1 MSRTELP
8 ISMRPSICRAKPLGQ
23 IQTEPIVAIN
33 PQPPEQ
39 ELKSKSKGKKAAP
52 PTPEVSADVS
62 NGQPA
67 AVSQHNCIH
76 PVVRIKIDRK

>member
-1 MSRTELP
+1 
-8 ISMRPSICRAKPLGQ
+8 MRPPICRAKPQGQ
-23 IQTEPIVAIN
+23 IQTEPIEPIKLQAPVPGTN
-33 PQPPEQ
+33 P
-39 ELKSKSKGKKAAP
+39 KSKSKTNGKATAP
-52 PTPEVSADVS
+52 VTKEVAVDVS

>member
-1 MSRTELP
+1 
-8 ISMRPSICRAKPLGQ
+8 MRPPICRAKPQGQ
-23 IQTEPIVAIN
+23 IQTEPIVAIT
-33 PQPPEQ
+33 PPLPEQ

-62 NGQPA
+62 NGQPD
-67 AVSQHNCIH
+67 AVSQHDCTH